1 MSEIVEILGEK
12 KFANSRNQEL
22 STRIVLDDVKKVQ
35 NENNYFF
42 NISQQ
47 DQYISEKNSSNN
59 FRIYGKINP
68 IINLEVYNKTI
79 NGDVLVELNRDIFDF
94 NLENWSIVILKS
106 KRIESFV
113 NESGVQQY
121 SKGVKN
127 INTRSLR
134 VNIERG
140 LPAQTFES
148 KIYTENH
155 GLYFPLGHN
164 FIEGD
169 RIRITSN
176 LRYGI
181 SSGYY
186 EVVFVDGDK
195 IFIDIPPRKNSY
207 IKLNGLFTTRDAF
220 SSFNDLTLDGSIFDT
235 PIKLPT
241 NLIPTQFTISD
252 VVNLKNIKT
261 IDNFENVLTQKING
275 LTFEKKNVPKIL
287 NEKRPELN
295 TIIKPEYNVAKI
307 VEGELFEYYIKTLE
321 VIDIIEDLDL
331 SAFSINALNN
341 NIYNFLLNHDL
352 DISNLF
358 NNLNEPISDLYIG
371 IIKNGSPDL
380 TTFSSVE
387 SHFSKLI
394 NYINI
399 NQGVERITNNNVRLN
414 KKVNIGDVFYYGLC
428 EYTTE
433 NLNETEIDL
442 ISHRFIHRDVLF
454 KYNPFHKIPIKLKS
468 TYIEDSETN
477 ENIPNYSIYSRQRE
491 KYIWRDIFDIGT
503 TDEDGNN
510 IDFPFTNN
518 AFYTY
523 SDLNL
528 FVLPEPRMVRKY
540 NLNTNDITSIGNTYT
555 NEILSILDDLNL
567 VENEIKGIKPYSKYR
582 DRKC

>member
-113 NESGVQQY
+113 DDNGIQQY

-134 VNIERG
+134 LNIDKG
-140 LPAQTFES
+140 VPAQIFES
-148 KIYTENH
+148 KIYTENQ

-164 FIEGD
+164 FVEGD
-169 RIRITSN
+169 KVRITSN
-176 LRYGI
+176 IRYGI
-181 SSGYY
+181 NSGYY

-195 IFIDIPPRKNSY
+195 IFLDIPPKKNTY
-207 IKLNGLFTTRDAF
+207 IKLDTLFYFNNNGLLF
-220 SSFNDLTLDGSIFDT
+220 SDTFINTPVKLADNANLTIKDVIRLNE
-235 PIKLPT
+235 IKL
-241 NLIPTQFTISD
+241 
-252 VVNLKNIKT
+252 VNDNEENI
-261 IDNFENVLTQKING
+261 FQKING
-275 LTFEKKNVPKIL
+275 ITVKKSDVPNIL

-295 TIIKPEYNVAKI
+295 KIISPEYNVAK
-307 VEGELFEYYIKTLE
+307 VVDGELFEYYIKTLE
-321 VIDIIEDLDL
+321 VINVIEDLD
-331 SAFSINALNN
+331 SCAFSINTLNN
-341 NIYNFLLNHDL
+341 NIYSFLLNRDL
-352 DISNLF
+352 NISDLF
-358 NNLNEPISDLYIG
+358 NNLSEPITDLYIG

-394 NYINI
+394 NYINN
-399 NQGVERITNNNVRLN
+399 NQGIEKITDNNVRLN
-414 KKVNIGDVFYYGLC
+414 KTVNIGDIFYYGLC

-433 NLNETEIDL
+433 NLLETELDL
-442 ISHRFIHRDVLF
+442 IEHRFIHRDVLF

-555 NEILSILDDLNL
+555 IGIIKNEILSILDDLNL
-567 VENEIKGIKPYSKYR
+567 VENEIKGIKPYSKYK

>member
-134 VNIERG
+134 LNIDKG
-140 LPAQTFES
+140 VPAQIFES
-148 KIYTENH
+148 KIYTENQ

-164 FIEGD
+164 FVEGD
-169 RIRITSN
+169 KVRITSN
-176 LRYGI
+176 IRYGI
-181 SSGYY
+181 NSGYY

-195 IFIDIPPRKNSY
+195 IFLDIPPKKNTY
-207 IKLNGLFTTRDAF
+207 IKLDTLFYFNNNGLLF
-220 SSFNDLTLDGSIFDT
+220 SDTFINTPVKLADNANLTIKDVIRLNE
-235 PIKLPT
+235 IKL
-241 NLIPTQFTISD
+241 
-252 VVNLKNIKT
+252 VNDNEENI
-261 IDNFENVLTQKING
+261 FQKING
-275 LTFEKKNVPKIL
+275 ITVKKSDVPNIL

-295 TIIKPEYNVAKI
+295 KIISPEYNVAK
-307 VEGELFEYYIKTLE
+307 VVDGELFEYYIKTLE
-321 VIDIIEDLDL
+321 VINVIEDLD
-331 SAFSINALNN
+331 SCAFSINTLNN
-341 NIYNFLLNHDL
+341 NIYIFILNRDL
-352 DISNLF
+352 NISDLF
-358 NNLNEPISDLYIG
+358 NNLSEPITDLYIG

-394 NYINI
+394 NYVNI

-414 KKVNIGDVFYYGLC
+414 KKVNIGDIFYYGLC
-428 EYTTE
+428 EHTTE
-433 NLNETEIDL
+433 NLLETELDL
-442 ISHRFIHRDVLF
+442 IEHRFIHRDVLF

-523 SDLNL
+523 IDLNL

-540 NLNTNDITSIGNTYT
+540 NLNTNDITSVGNTYT

>member
-59 FRIYGKINP
+59 FRVYGKINP

-79 NGDVLVELNRDIFDF
+79 DGDVSVGLNRDIFDF

-113 NESGVQQY
+113 NENGVQQY

-134 VNIERG
+134 LNIDKG
-140 LPAQTFES
+140 VPAQIFES
-148 KIYTENH
+148 KIYTENQ

-164 FIEGD
+164 FVEGD
-169 RIRITSN
+169 KVRITSN
-176 LRYGI
+176 VKFGI
-181 SSGYY
+181 SSGFY

-195 IFIDIPPRKNSY
+195 IFIDIPPRKNTY
-207 IKLNGLFTTRDAF
+207 IKLGSFFVSTDYYQSFSNSINLDNFINTPVKLADNVNVAIRDVIR
-220 SSFNDLTLDGSIFDT
+220 LRE
-235 PIKLPT
+235 IKLT
-241 NLIPTQFTISD
+241 DSIE
-252 VVNLKNIKT
+252 
-261 IDNFENVLTQKING
+261 ENDFQKING
-275 LTFEKKNVPKIL
+275 ITVKKKDVPNIL

-295 TIIKPEYNVAKI
+295 KIIVPEYNVAK
-307 VEGELFEYYIKTLE
+307 VVDGELFEYYIKTLE
-321 VIDIIEDLDL
+321 VIDVIEDLDL
-331 SAFSINALNN
+331 CAFSINALNN
-341 NIYNFLLNHDL
+341 NIYSFLLNRDL
-352 DISNLF
+352 NISNLF
-358 NNLNEPISDLYIG
+358 NNLNEPITDLYIG

-394 NYINI
+394 NYVNI

-414 KKVNIGDVFYYGLC
+414 KKVNIGDIFYYGLC
-428 EYTTE
+428 EHTTE
-433 NLNETEIDL
+433 NLLETELDL
-442 ISHRFIHRDVLF
+442 IEHRFIHRDVLF

-477 ENIPNYSIYSRQRE
+477 ENIPNYSIYSKQRE

-567 VENEIKGIKPYSKYR
+567 VENEIKGIKPYSKYK

>member
-134 VNIERG
+134 LNIDKG
-140 LPAQTFES
+140 VPAQIFES
-148 KIYTENH
+148 KIYTENQ

-164 FIEGD
+164 FVEGD
-169 RIRITSN
+169 KVRITSN
-176 LRYGI
+176 IRYGI
-181 SSGYY
+181 NSGYY

-195 IFIDIPPRKNSY
+195 IFLDIPPKKNTY
-207 IKLNGLFTTRDAF
+207 IKLDTLFYFNNNGLLF
-220 SSFNDLTLDGSIFDT
+220 SDTFINTPVKLADNANLTIKDVIRLNE
-235 PIKLPT
+235 IKL
-241 NLIPTQFTISD
+241 
-252 VVNLKNIKT
+252 VNDNEENI
-261 IDNFENVLTQKING
+261 FQKING
-275 LTFEKKNVPKIL
+275 ITVKKSDVPNIL

-295 TIIKPEYNVAKI
+295 KIISPEYNVAK
-307 VEGELFEYYIKTLE
+307 VVDGELFEYYIKTLE
-321 VIDIIEDLDL
+321 VINVIEDLD
-331 SAFSINALNN
+331 SCAFSINTLNN
-341 NIYNFLLNHDL
+341 NIYSFLLNRDL
-352 DISNLF
+352 NISDLF
-358 NNLNEPISDLYIG
+358 NNLSEPITDLYIG

-394 NYINI
+394 NYINN
-399 NQGVERITNNNVRLN
+399 NQGIEKITDNNVRLN
-414 KKVNIGDVFYYGLC
+414 KTVNIGDIFYYGLC

-433 NLNETEIDL
+433 NLLETELDL
-442 ISHRFIHRDVLF
+442 IEHRFIHRDVLF

-567 VENEIKGIKPYSKYR
+567 VENEIKGIKPYSKYK

>member
-134 VNIERG
+134 LNIDKG
-140 LPAQTFES
+140 VPAQIFES
-148 KIYTENH
+148 KIYTENQ

-164 FIEGD
+164 FVEGD
-169 RIRITSN
+169 KVRITSN
-176 LRYGI
+176 IRYGI
-181 SSGYY
+181 NSGYY

-195 IFIDIPPRKNSY
+195 IFLDIPPKKNTY
-207 IKLNGLFTTRDAF
+207 IKLDTLFYFNNNGLLF
-220 SSFNDLTLDGSIFDT
+220 SDTFINTPVKLADNANLTIKDVIRLNE
-235 PIKLPT
+235 IKL
-241 NLIPTQFTISD
+241 
-252 VVNLKNIKT
+252 VNDNEENI
-261 IDNFENVLTQKING
+261 FQKING
-275 LTFEKKNVPKIL
+275 ITVKKSDVPNIL

-295 TIIKPEYNVAKI
+295 KIISPEYNVAK
-307 VEGELFEYYIKTLE
+307 VVDGELFEYYIKTLE
-321 VIDIIEDLDL
+321 VINVIEDLD
-331 SAFSINALNN
+331 SCAFSINTLNN
-341 NIYNFLLNHDL
+341 NIYSFLLNRDL
-352 DISNLF
+352 NISDLF
-358 NNLNEPISDLYIG
+358 NNLSEPITDLYIG

-394 NYINI
+394 NYVNI

-414 KKVNIGDVFYYGLC
+414 KKVNIGDIFYYGLC
-428 EYTTE
+428 EHTTE
-433 NLNETEIDL
+433 NLLETELDL
-442 ISHRFIHRDVLF
+442 IEHRFIHRDVLF

-523 SDLNL
+523 IDLNL

-540 NLNTNDITSIGNTYT
+540 NLNTNDITSVGNTYT

>member
-1 MSEIVEILGEK
+1 MSQIVEILGEK

-68 IINLEVYNKTI
+68 IINLDVYNKTI

-113 NESGVQQY
+113 DDNGIQQY

-134 VNIERG
+134 LNIDKG
-140 LPAQTFES
+140 VPAQIFES
-148 KIYTENH
+148 KIYTENQ

-176 LRYGI
+176 IRYGI
-181 SSGYY
+181 NSGYY

-195 IFIDIPPRKNSY
+195 IFLDIPPKKNTY
-207 IKLNGLFTTRDAF
+207 IKLDTLFYFNNNGFF
-220 SSFNDLTLDGSIFDT
+220 SDTFINTPVKLADNANLTIKDVIRLNE
-235 PIKLPT
+235 IKL
-241 NLIPTQFTISD
+241 
-252 VVNLKNIKT
+252 VNDNEENI
-261 IDNFENVLTQKING
+261 FQKING
-275 LTFEKKNVPKIL
+275 ITVKKSDVPNIL

-295 TIIKPEYNVAKI
+295 KIISPEYNVAK
-307 VEGELFEYYIKTLE
+307 VVDGELFEYYIKTLE
-321 VIDIIEDLDL
+321 VINVIEDLD
-331 SAFSINALNN
+331 SCAFSINTLNN
-341 NIYNFLLNHDL
+341 NIYSFLLNRDL
-352 DISNLF
+352 NISDLF
-358 NNLNEPISDLYIG
+358 NNLSEPITDLYIG

-394 NYINI
+394 NYINN
-399 NQGVERITNNNVRLN
+399 NQGIEKITDNNVRLN
-414 KKVNIGDVFYYGLC
+414 KTVNIGDIFYYGLC

-433 NLNETEIDL
+433 NLLETELDL
-442 ISHRFIHRDVLF
+442 IEHRFIHRDVLF

-523 SDLNL
+523 IDLNL

-567 VENEIKGIKPYSKYR
+567 VENEIKGIKPYSKYK